1 MTLINSEDGLNDFT
15 RVISKLIR
23 LKFTEEY
30 QLLKISAGKN

>member
-1 MTLINSEDGLNDFT
+1 MTLIDSEVGLSDIT

-30 QLLKISAGKN
+30 QLLNISAGKN